1 MPVRSSSCTARR
13 ASAGRHKADRFHF
26 VGPFLI
32 VIPGPR
38 RIAEMGLPCVNHF
51 VDDRLKDLKKR
62 DDGKVGGID
71 SNFIRRSLV
80 DGMDETPV

>member
-1 MPVRSSSCTARR
+1 
-13 ASAGRHKADRFHF
+13 
-26 VGPFLI
+26 
-32 VIPGPR
+32 
-38 RIAEMGLPCVNHF
+38 MGLPCVNHF